1 MRTKYTMAYIMSFRQ
16 TKRRIYQCFML
27 FDETT
32 VILCGRRNIS
42 DLYASED
49 DGDGP
54 DDGDIFSAPFN

>member
-1 MRTKYTMAYIMSFRQ
+1 MSFSQ